1 MNSIITYQGV
11 LKSNTMTKA
20 TNVIRLKRI
29 RSKRLTQM
37 FCLTVAHRVVLKD
50 FLAIYSKVI
59 GFYLYAQRLPYVQ
72 RHEP

>member
-1 MNSIITYQGV
+1 
-11 LKSNTMTKA
+11 
-20 TNVIRLKRI
+20 
-29 RSKRLTQM
+29 M

-72 RHEP
+72 RHEPESVTFGFTIIVTLQLLQ